1 MGPNVNPINVE
12 IRWTDVD
19 AFGHVHH
26 IALIAIAEHARS
38 QWLDRVLDSPTTW
51 PYAVVR
57 IAYDYR
63 AQLRFEDRFVSCTF
77 RTKRVGNSSVT
88 LEEALTSPD
97 GEIVAAGESVIV
109 VWDEE
114 NATPRKLLPE
124 EAERLEAAII
134 PGPG

>member
-1 MGPNVNPINVE
+1 MSETIDVE

-38 QWLDRVLDSPTTW
+38 QWLDRVLESPTTW

-63 AQLRFEDRFVSCTF
+63 AQIRFEDRVVSCSF
-77 RTKRVGNSSVT
+77 KTKRVGNSSVT
-88 LEEALTSPD
+88 LEEELTSRE
-97 GEIVAAGESVIV
+97 GEVVAAGECVIV
-109 VWDEE
+109 VWNEE
-114 NATPRKLLPE
+114 TGAPRALL
-124 EAERLEAAII
+124 
-134 PGPG
+134 